1 MKRRSRQ
8 ILPLLGAWALLSVAT
23 GCANGP
29 TVSGSFDRTFTVSGH
44 TRLEINNVSGE
55 VRITGGADDKIHVHA
70 DVHTKGGGRQDSE
83 KRLSAIEGNPPV
95 EQTADGV
102 RIGKSGVRFDNTHF
116 DYTIEVPRDTEVSSN
131 VASGNQSVR
140 GVRGPLKI
148 QSVSGSVAVEDIAG
162 EAQLASLSGSISATN
177 IGDAVR
183 ASSSSGAIVIAGVKD
198 DVRASSQ
205 SGEIKISKV
214 SGRVEAQSSGGAV
227 KVDSV
232 TGDIKMRGVS
242 SGLTL
247 HGNPAPNSFWDLHT
261 VSGPVEVGIPTGA
274 NFHLLA
280 EAMSGEISTN
290 FPIMIE
296 EQGKHSLRAQI
307 GTGGARVEIHT
318 VSGGIRL
325 LPSN

>member
-1 MKRRSRQ
+1 MKRHRQ
-8 ILPLLGAWALLSVAT
+8 ILPLLGACALLSVAA

-55 VRITGGADDKIHVHA
+55 VKITTGADDKIHVHA
-70 DVHTKGGGRQDSE
+70 DVHTKGGGQQDSQ
-83 KRLSAIEGNPPV
+83 KRLSAIEANPPV
-95 EQTADGV
+95 EQTPDGV

-116 DYTIEVPRDTEVSSN
+116 DYSIEVPRDTEVASN
-131 VASGNQSVR
+131 VASGNQSIR
-140 GVRGPLKI
+140 GVRGPVKI
-148 QSVSGSVAVEDIAG
+148 QSVSGAIAVADIAG
-162 EAQLASLSGSISATN
+162 EAQLTSLNGAIAATN

-183 ASSSSGAIVIAGVKD
+183 ASSSSGAIAIAAVKD
-198 DVRASSQ
+198 DVRATSQ
-205 SGEIKISKV
+205 SGAISISKV
-214 SGRVEAQSSGGAV
+214 AGRVEAQSSSSAIE
-227 KVDSV
+227 VDGV
-232 TGDIKMRGVS
+232 TNDVKMRGVS
-242 SGLTL
+242 GGLTL

-261 VSGPVEVGIPTGA
+261 VSGTVEVGIPTGA

-280 EAMSGEISTN
+280 ESTGGEISTN